1 MDGAVELLKELLTIR
16 SVNGRDDEG
25 AVAEY
30 LCKYFE
36 QSGISAHI
44 QRIDATH
51 ANVLAE
57 LEGESDGAPIF
68 WNGHLDTVPYG
79 DTGEWKTDPAV
90 PVERDGFLYG
100 RGASDMKGGLAAMV
114 YALCE
119 YKKSGRPVP
128 RTIRFLGTCDE
139 EKGGIGAR
147 EILKEV
153 PETSIGTLLIGEP
166 TGCRLGMAQK
176 GCLWLEIEA
185 HGKTS
190 HGAYPQEGCNA
201 VEQAMALTG
210 EIETY
215 VRSFTHPV
223 LGAST
228 AQVTQISGGVAPNMT
243 PDTCRILMD
252 IRMTPGLTSQM
263 VVGQAEAFA
272 AARSVTSEEK
282 FRVSCRIVND
292 RRAIEIGESHPLV
305 KQLSKGL
312 EKKGLPVETT
322 GINFFT
328 DASILVEHKLDAAV
342 LLFGP
347 GEAGMAH
354 KPNER
359 VEIEKYQK
367 SIQVLMDLIASEVD
381 E

>member
-1 MDGAVELLKELLTIR
+1 MQA
-16 SVNGRDDEG
+16 
-25 AVAEY
+25 
-30 LCKYFE
+30 
-36 QSGISAHI
+36 
-44 QRIDATH
+44 
-51 ANVLAE
+51 
-57 LEGESDGAPIF
+57 
-68 WNGHLDTVPYG
+68 
-79 DTGEWKTDPAV
+79 
-90 PVERDGFLYG
+90 G
-100 RGASDMKGGLAAMV
+100 RGA
-114 YALCE
+114 E
-119 YKKSGRPVP
+119 
-128 RTIRFLGTCDE
+128 
-139 EKGGIGAR
+139 
-147 EILKEV
+147 
-153 PETSIGTLLIGEP
+153 
-166 TGCRLGMAQK
+166 

-190 HGAYPQEGCNA
+190 HGAYPHEGCNA

-215 VRSFTHPV
+215 VKSFTHPV

-305 KQLSKGL
+305 KQLSKEL